1 MSRQRR
7 RIRRA
12 VRREVLGEQRT
23 ERREQ
28 RSERREQ
35 RTERRAARQRRSP
48 ELARQLLLDAA
59 EKVFR
64 HTQPADVGLKDVA
77 REAGVSHAL
86 ITHYFG
92 TYAGLVEATL
102 ERRLVALR
110 ERIRDRMREAGALSR
125 PEELLDMLFT
135 ALDDPVH
142 LRLMKWLAA
151 SERASSIHAL
161 ALQQRGLAI
170 IAHQVAT
177 AMRPDPPR
185 QMIETLE
192 LALVTAVAAA
202 TGYAISKV
210 SLAGAI
216 GREASAALDASVRK
230 TLADMLQAY
239 LRERIGVP

>member
-7 RIRRA
+7 QIRRA
-12 VRREVLGEQRT
+12 VR
-23 ERREQ
+23 
-28 RSERREQ
+28 SERREERSEQ
-35 RTERRAARQRRSP
+35 RQDRRAARGEKRATRQRRTP
-48 ELARQLLLDAA
+48 EAARQLLLDAA
-59 EKVFR
+59 ERLF
-64 HTQPADVGLKDVA
+64 TNAQPNEVGLKEVA

-92 TYAGLVEATL
+92 TYGGLVEATL

-110 ERIRDRMREAGALSR
+110 EQIRERLLEAGALSR
-125 PEELLDMLFT
+125 PEELLGMLFS
-135 ALDDPVH
+135 ALEDPVH

-151 SERASSIHAL
+151 SERASAIHAF
-161 ALQQRGLAI
+161 ALQQRGLAT

-177 AMRPDPPR
+177 AVRPNPPR
-185 QMIETLE
+185 EMVHTLE

-202 TGYAISKV
+202 TGYAVSKA

-216 GREASAALDASVRK
+216 GQEPNAALDAAIRK

-239 LRERIGVP
+239 LRERIGLT